1 MSRLPARPR
10 GHLRLL
16 AGAAFMI
23 ATTTLAP
30 VASGLLTTVQLDDA
44 AAKILCLLAFLGLSV
59 GIGIQTPTIALQT
72 VMKADDLP
80 LGVAMLGFGATM
92 GNAIW
97 IVVSAALF
105 QNRLLVEVSSRSPA
119 ANVALFERVGLS
131 EIRDLVGDDRLRDV
145 LLGYDAAV
153 TQTLYLPVGLT
164 VAAVIGTVFTDWQT
178 TKTKGQ

>member
-1 MSRLPARPR
+1 
-10 GHLRLL
+10 
-16 AGAAFMI
+16 MI
-23 ATTTLAP
+23 ATTILAP
-30 VASGLLTTVQLDDA
+30 VASGLLTTVRLGETSV
-44 AAKILCLLAFLGLSV
+44 KILCLLGFLGLSV

-72 VMKADDLP
+72 VMKAKDLP

-105 QNRLLVEVSSRSPA
+105 QNRLLVEVSGRSPVTNA
-119 ANVALFERVGLS
+119 TLFEHGGLS
-131 EIRDLVGDDRLRDV
+131 EIRDLVGDDRLKDV

-164 VAAVIGTVFTDWQT
+164 VATIIGTVSTDWQP
-178 TKTKGQ
+178 TKKKDQ